1 MIDLNQNTLT
11 SRLVRLIYYNS
22 TLLKYGVISKR
33 EHDKMN
39 LLIISKYGTK
49 RNEQLNAALPKEDY
63 SASKKGKIN

>member
-1 MIDLNQNTLT
+1 M
-11 SRLVRLIYYNS
+11 IYYNS

-49 RNEQLNAALPKEDY
+49 RNGQLNAALPKEDY